1 MIKLSPLVRTAL
13 FVRDLE
19 RSAAFYREV
28 LELTEPYYEGTLDDP
43 TACQLL
49 GIPAGSVA
57 RALIL
62 KVAGQTM
69 GMVGLFEIAEPPPAV
84 ARSFP
89 GAHVGETCLVFYCAD
104 LDPVHDRLRARGD
117 TILSPP
123 VPLVVDGRSKQREMV
138 FRDPDGVMINLI
150 EWDPDE
156 PRRPE
161 LS

>member
-1 MIKLSPLVRTAL
+1 MAERVKLVYFSWVRERIGVTEETLELPESVRT
-13 FVRDLE
+13 
-19 RSAAFYREV
+19 
-28 LELTEPYYEGTLDDP
+28 G
-43 TACQLL
+43 
-49 GIPAGSVA
+49 
-57 RALIL
+57 
-62 KVAGQTM
+62 
-69 GMVGLFEIAEPPPAV
+69 
-84 ARSFP
+84 
-89 GAHVGETCLVFYCAD
+89 AD
-104 LDPVHDRLRARGD
+104 LMEWLKARGD